1 MAAMR
6 GPRLQAGSAPW
17 IAEERSS
24 ALQIVQS
31 EVEEF
36 SFSARNEMEW
46 LNEHMAGI
54 FDENETNF
62 ADAFKTP
69 GKLRGKTPRTIRTVA
84 VPGDTRVPLSDVF
97 TATPNGATPQHTN
110 KLLSPKAIS
119 RAPKFLAA
127 GAKLM
132 PQPQSTKD
140 SGYYGSQ
147 DVDAA
152 APVFGDLESSSQK
165 RVISYDINM
174 AIKQNQFQVPH
185 TDMPENTLQ
194 NLKEEQKRQFT
205 KQPVFFDIESSPT
218 RRNFAS
224 QAPSSSPLKHSPLK
238 SPIPHSDI
246 TDVAVEND
254 EPESPSEA
262 SSPIRQVMRKSSLN
276 FASLPA
282 REPLAAGKIAG
293 RVSRVSHLDK
303 ASAGR
308 SLGHASKDNGLEA
321 GSQDDM
327 DKAAEEVPVQLTFD
341 EPMNHTRTYTQRLQD
356 QINQLGKSNS
366 NTLGPTHSHATIS
379 SENQTALPS
388 SQSHPIVPASPTR
401 KQSISKVLQTTPGAF
416 PEEEEEEEDDDWIEP
431 PSVAPPTDTRPAF
444 PKSYSADAMEGIQ
457 GKGTIGQP
465 EFAVAK
471 TQHGTHFKTHGKS
484 ASVSTLPSM
493 TDAKSDLTLTKFAS
507 ESNGLDTVPE
517 SQGAETPSGSPS
529 RLFRDSPLKQM
540 KSKLS
545 SILKGSRSLLASSAA
560 ISAEGKSSL
569 LSSSTV
575 QLGLHPS
582 PSTASLASKMRIAS
596 GISQN
601 TEGSLSPTKTRRTRA
616 SAERAREDQKRRE
629 KEARLMA
636 EQMDRLDKAREK
648 EREKARVFSKEQERI
663 AAMEQEIAAKKNQEE
678 QMHAKQTPKALSN
691 SRGAKLS
698 DDEQNTISQDVA
710 MLDVPQIA
718 PPSAV
723 RMTST
728 THSLRNRDVK
738 RPVKPIK
745 EDGTTKQAPTVIRV
759 KPGSQHSQFHQA
771 GRQSTIPQDPASL
784 SNSQHQQS
792 VNASK
797 ASLHSKVSLQSLKSS
812 TNARP
817 RAADTAARKKEA
829 EEREAQKRRDAKAEA
844 ERKRVA
850 SQEEQRRNEQQRRA
864 EAERQK
870 KDKELA
876 EERKTAQ
883 RQAALDKAK
892 QTKAPPP
899 AARSQ
904 PNAPPDFTMSQQ
916 QKMESQGNRPPSR
929 MMAGAQRQ
937 QAGANSSKAGTKR
950 LVGHANNEDSQDSR
964 PPTRTGPAY
973 QAKDAKRRRTSEVLQ
988 DSAESGNNPSKG
1000 HVVRPSPGFKKD
1012 VPSKL
1017 LFQNGYSNAPP
1028 SAVHDLFK
1036 ASVTSHQLQSK
1047 TARPVD
1053 MAQISKGNIPFAP
1066 NAAGPAFKTPARP
1079 GPYLAGK
1086 SAAKSVPRPSPQFQN
1101 GEAIDLP
1108 EIQTDDEDEEDDPG
1122 INNIAGWAASPDL
1135 RAALMRQE
1143 TMDPSQIFGPPAP
1156 LNMEEVFSK
1165 SKDRWPKFR
1174 ARTSSANWSGP
1185 DGLTED
1191 DIRKDMAAREKLRR
1205 EGGWSYEMSKDVL

>member
-174 AIKQNQFQVPH
+174 ATKQNQFQVPH
-185 TDMPENTLQ
+185 PDMPENTLQ
-194 NLKEEQKRQFT
+194 NLKEEQKCQFT

-366 NTLGPTHSHATIS
+366 NTLGPTRSHATIS

-388 SQSHPIVPASPTR
+388 SQSHPTVPASPTR

-416 PEEEEEEEDDDWIEP
+416 PEEEEEEDDDDWIEP

-444 PKSYSADAMEGIQ
+444 PKSYSADVMEGIQ

-582 PSTASLASKMRIAS
+582 PSTASLASKIRIAS

-601 TEGSLSPTKTRRTRA
+601 TEASLSPTKTRRTRA
-616 SAERAREDQKRRE
+616 SAERAREDHKRRE
-629 KEARLMA
+629 KEAKLMA

-710 MLDVPQIA
+710 MLDMPQIA
-718 PPSAV
+718 PPSA
-723 RMTST
+723 SFA
-728 THSLRNRDVK
+728 SNRDPST
-738 RPVKPIK
+738 RNFI
-745 EDGTTKQAPTVIRV
+745 KQA
-759 KPGSQHSQFHQA
+759 
-771 GRQSTIPQDPASL
+771 
-784 SNSQHQQS
+784 
-792 VNASK
+792 
-797 ASLHSKVSLQSLKSS
+797 
-812 TNARP
+812 
-817 RAADTAARKKEA
+817 
-829 EEREAQKRRDAKAEA
+829 
-844 ERKRVA
+844 
-850 SQEEQRRNEQQRRA
+850 
-864 EAERQK
+864 
-870 KDKELA
+870 
-876 EERKTAQ
+876 
-883 RQAALDKAK
+883 
-892 QTKAPPP
+892 
-899 AARSQ
+899 
-904 PNAPPDFTMSQQ
+904 
-916 QKMESQGNRPPSR
+916 
-929 MMAGAQRQ
+929 
-937 QAGANSSKAGTKR
+937 
-950 LVGHANNEDSQDSR
+950 DSR
-964 PPTRTGPAY
+964 LFHKILLAFPT
-973 QAKDAKRRRTSEVLQ
+973 
-988 DSAESGNNPSKG
+988 PS
-1000 HVVRPSPGFKKD
+1000 
-1012 VPSKL
+1012 
-1017 LFQNGYSNAPP
+1017 
-1028 SAVHDLFK
+1028 
-1036 ASVTSHQLQSK
+1036 
-1047 TARPVD
+1047 
-1053 MAQISKGNIPFAP
+1053 
-1066 NAAGPAFKTPARP
+1066 
-1079 GPYLAGK
+1079 
-1086 SAAKSVPRPSPQFQN
+1086 
-1101 GEAIDLP
+1101 
-1108 EIQTDDEDEEDDPG
+1108 
-1122 INNIAGWAASPDL
+1122 IN
-1135 RAALMRQE
+1135 RA
-1143 TMDPSQIFGPPAP
+1143 
-1156 LNMEEVFSK
+1156 
-1165 SKDRWPKFR
+1165 
-1174 ARTSSANWSGP
+1174 
-1185 DGLTED
+1185 
-1191 DIRKDMAAREKLRR
+1191 
-1205 EGGWSYEMSKDVL
+1205 